1 MRRLLETTHTMDRT
15 VAVMKKGIISLSM
28 SSSSGERVEV
38 WSGEEGV
45 TADLLTLSALLLV
58 SVVALLRVVVVTV
71 VGVDIVVVV
80 VELVVEVVVV
90 VDDLA
95 VVVEAVVDMVTVL
108 GVVTSWSTVWLMA
121 RTAPALRLAYT
132 ARFITDTTSPSTATI
147 LVPVFREK

>member
-15 VAVMKKGIISLSM
+15 VAIMKKGTISLSM

-45 TADLLTLSALLLV
+45 TADLLTLSALLLA

-80 VELVVEVVVV
+80 VVVEVVVEAVVVV
-90 VDDLA
+90 VDDLT
-95 VVVEAVVDMVTVL
+95 VVLEAVVDMVTVL
-108 GVVTSWSTVWLMA
+108 GVVTS
-121 RTAPALRLAYT
+121 
-132 ARFITDTTSPSTATI
+132 
-147 LVPVFREK
+147 

>member
-1 MRRLLETTHTMDRT
+1 LLM
-15 VAVMKKGIISLSM
+15 
-28 SSSSGERVEV
+28 
-38 WSGEEGV
+38 
-45 TADLLTLSALLLV
+45 
-58 SVVALLRVVVVTV
+58 VVVVTV

-80 VELVVEVVVV
+80 VVEAVVVV
-90 VDDLA
+90 VDDLT

>member
-1 MRRLLETTHTMDRT
+1 MDRT
-15 VAVMKKGIISLSM
+15 VAVMKKGRISLIT

-38 WSGEEGV
+38 WSGGDWV
-45 TADLLTLSALLLV
+45 TTDLLTLSALWLD
-58 SVVALLRVVVVTV
+58 SVVAMRLVGVSALLMVVVVTV

-80 VELVVEVVVV
+80 VVEAVVVV
-90 VDDLA
+90 VDDLT
-95 VVVEAVVDMVTVL
+95 VVVVDMVTVL